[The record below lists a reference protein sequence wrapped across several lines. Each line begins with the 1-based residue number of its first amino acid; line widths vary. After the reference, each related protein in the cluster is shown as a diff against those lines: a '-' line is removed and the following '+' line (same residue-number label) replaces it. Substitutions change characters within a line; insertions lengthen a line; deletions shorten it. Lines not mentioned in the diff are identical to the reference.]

1 MCHYN
6 NTCASYDNEFITP
19 IAKAIAMM
27 THRFT
32 SNYIKME
39 NLYFLL
45 AVLIMKST
53 FLRHNFI
60 LFALAIVCSF
70 LLYFLN
76 IMLPW
81 MFGPIIASII
91 SVRLLK
97 LNVKW
102 PWILSELGL
111 IILGVQIGS
120 AFTSKVIN
128 DIKYDWFSII
138 LVTFLLLFLALV
150 VSIGFKKI
158 AKVNTETA
166 LLSVIPGALSQ
177 MLVMAD
183 ENKKAD
189 ILVVSLTQTSRIIFV
204 VILVPLISFFFKHEP
219 SRASEHNERLTEVLN
234 IEDLLILIAGIAIV
248 YFLMKW
254 IKFPT
259 KMLLAPIVVLII
271 WNISTGRAFT
281 VDYPIIAMA
290 QMMYM
295 IRIGIQIS
303 HLIDR
308 LKGRVAV
315 AVAYQNICLILGAFL
330 MVLAIKSFNGASIN
344 ELFLSAAPGGMSQIV
359 LIALETGGDVAMI
372 SSYHIFRIFF
382 ILFIIAPLIHYYL
395 EYRLK
400 DKTEN
405 QN

>member
-1 MCHYN
+1 
-6 NTCASYDNEFITP
+6 
-19 IAKAIAMM
+19 
-27 THRFT
+27 
-32 SNYIKME
+32 
-39 NLYFLL
+39 
-45 AVLIMKST
+45 MKST
-53 FLRHNFI
+53 YLRHNFI

-219 SRASEHNERLTEVLN
+219 SMASEHNERLTEVLN
-234 IEDLLILIAGIAIV
+234 IEDFLILITGIAIV

-330 MVLAIKSFNGASIN
+330 MVLAIKSFNSASIN

-405 QN
+405 HN

>member
-1 MCHYN
+1 
-6 NTCASYDNEFITP
+6 
-19 IAKAIAMM
+19 
-27 THRFT
+27 
-32 SNYIKME
+32 
-39 NLYFLL
+39 
-45 AVLIMKST
+45 MKST
-53 FLRHNFI
+53 YLKHNLI
-60 LFALAIVCSF
+60 LFALALACSF
-70 LLYFLN
+70 ILYFLN

-81 MFGPIIASII
+81 MFGPIIASVIA
-91 SVRLLK
+91 VRVLK

-102 PWILSELGL
+102 PWLLSELGL
-111 IILGVQIGS
+111 IMLGVQIGS

-138 LVTFLLLFLALV
+138 LVTILLLVLALI
-150 VSIGFKKI
+150 VSIGFKRI

-204 VILVPLISFFFKHEP
+204 VILVPLISFFFKHDQ
-219 SRASEHNERLTEVLN
+219 STTAEHNLPLTQVLN
-234 IEDLLILIAGIAIV
+234 IQDVFILVMSIAFV

-259 KMLLAPIVVLII
+259 KMLLAPIVVLIV
-271 WNISTGRAFT
+271 WNIATGRAFT
-281 VDYPIIAMA
+281 VDYPIIAIA

-308 LKGRVAV
+308 MKGRVAV
-315 AVAYQNICLILGAFL
+315 AVAYQNICLILGAFI
-330 MVLAIKSFNGASIN
+330 MVFAIKTFNTASIN

-382 ILFIIAPLIHYYL
+382 ILFIIAPIIHYYL
-395 EYRLK
+395 GYRMK
-400 DKTEN
+400 RNADN
-405 QN
+405 